1 MRSKC
6 KVTLAEPHPIE
17 TTIFVGDKDGRA
29 VMSEQMEIGD
39 VLDGLHIASVR
50 SAVLD
55 DEEDARQIKLD
66 EIAARIEREKAQAL
80 AVDVS
85 AFERDLT

>member
-1 MRSKC
+1 MNINDC
-6 KVTLAEPHPIE
+6 WGGWQE
-17 TTIFVGDKDGRA
+17 
-29 VMSEQMEIGD
+29 
-39 VLDGLHIASVR
+39 

-66 EIAARIEREKAQAL
+66 EIAARIEREKAKAL
-80 AVDVS
+80 AADVS